1 MDRFQYGI
9 ASITIIEDGKWQVN
23 YKAIGA
29 IADGWGIQIAI
40 FVSSKDAMAYLELK
54 IEQNKNEYYR
64 RIKEIL
70 DENP

>member
-29 IADGWGIQIAI
+29 SADGWGIQNAI
-40 FVSSKDAMAYLELK
+40 FGSSKDAMAYLELK